1 GASSRR
7 RSASPT
13 PRRSWRGSRSR
24 SSSASCRPWSKWL
37 RRTTRPPSSRCRST
51 SCGLSSRPGAPAR
64 RRRLPG
70 LLTDAARGARLPAAR
85 GADRAGARA
94 RLERVGEVPL
104 PPYVR
109 RAPTAADRERYQTV
123 YARAPGAVA
132 APTAGLH
139 LTRELLGAIAAAG
152 VRVATLTLH
161 VGPGTFLPVRSNDLE
176 QHVMAPE
183 PSDIPPP
190 TVEAIG
196 AARAEG
202 GRVIA
207 VGTTTVRAL
216 ESASADGA

>member
-1 GASSRR
+1 
-7 RSASPT
+7 
-13 PRRSWRGSRSR
+13 
-24 SSSASCRPWSKWL
+24 
-37 RRTTRPPSSRCRST
+37 
-51 SCGLSSRPGAPAR
+51 
-64 RRRLPG
+64 
-70 LLTDAARGARLPAAR
+70 
-85 GADRAGARA
+85 
-94 RLERVGEVPL
+94 
-104 PPYVR
+104 
-109 RAPTAADRERYQTV
+109 ADRERYQTV

-196 AARAEG
+196 A
-202 GRVIA
+202 GR
-207 VGTTTVRAL
+207 G
-216 ESASADGA
+216 SADSPPRTGWWIPPRSCPSPPTGR